1 MAGIYDCKLD
11 IVRTLT
17 STEEKGL
24 IGRGQIN
31 IQDGVARIG
40 AIEWNTGVKVKW
52 PELAPYADLYILKD
66 GSMRGIL
73 PVLTMFGNDRIELF
87 DLAGDNKASGDPD
100 SPMGFFK
107 IPGVEDVLLDL
118 EIHDCR

>member
-1 MAGIYDCKLD
+1 M
-11 IVRTLT
+11 V
-17 STEEKGL
+17 KGL

-31 IQDGVARIG
+31 IQDGVVKIG
-40 AIEWNTGVKVKW
+40 TIEWNTGVKVKW
-52 PELAPYADLYILKD
+52 PELAPYAELYILKD
-66 GSMRGIL
+66 GSMRGLL

-87 DLAGDNKASGDPD
+87 DLAGDNKASGDPA

-107 IPGVEDVLLDL
+107 TPGVEDVLLDL

>member
-1 MAGIYDCKLD
+1 M
-11 IVRTLT
+11 
-17 STEEKGL
+17 
-24 IGRGQIN
+24 
-31 IQDGVARIG
+31 
-40 AIEWNTGVKVKW
+40 
-52 PELAPYADLYILKD
+52 
-66 GSMRGIL
+66 

-87 DLAGDNKASGDPD
+87 DLAGDNKATGDPD